1 MGSTGDPS
9 GQPGLAPRGSVTS
22 PRREAGGRV
31 LQPRTTSA
39 RLRPICT
46 TRRTSHCSGWQTS
59 HCSGWR
65 VLLTA
70 NADAA
75 EAVPGSS
82 AATYPPAEAPAD
94 GGHLA
99 ASAATAGAL
108 SRLAWHRHHTSET
121 AAGGPSGGGRGR
133 LPHQHSA

>member
-9 GQPGLAPRGSVTS
+9 GQSGLAPRGSVTS

-39 RLRPICT
+39 RLCPVC
-46 TRRTSHCSGWQTS
+46 TRRRTS

-75 EAVPGSS
+75 EAAVPGSF

-94 GGHLA
+94 GGRLA
-99 ASAATAGAL
+99 APAATAGAR
-108 SRLAWHRHHTSET
+108 SRLARHH
-121 AAGGPSGGGRGR
+121 
-133 LPHQHSA
+133 HF